1 MASSKYNHIFLVIH
15 SRISFLLQK
24 NHRKHTNNK
33 DINESV
39 TSSAST
45 SSDTDKNEDEATQ
58 TSSSEPDQNNN
69 NNQPYEVANSKVM
82 GRYLVT
88 SRDLK
93 AGEVVIKEKPIV
105 IGPCG
110 EPVCLG
116 CYIPIPT
123 RSNQYKLVL
132 TTLKTVGKEN

>member
-1 MASSKYNHIFLVIH
+1 MNLLQVRFELSSNRFSARKTSNLKKKPILF
-15 SRISFLLQK
+15 QK

-39 TSSAST
+39 TSSTST
-45 SSDTDKNEDEATQ
+45 SDTDKNEDETRQ

-69 NNQPYEVANSKVM
+69 DKQPYEIANSKVM
-82 GRYLVT
+82 GRYLVS
-88 SRDLK
+88 SRDLR

-116 CYIPIPT
+116 CYLPIPT
-123 RSNQYKLVL
+123 RSNQYK
-132 TTLKTVGKEN
+132 